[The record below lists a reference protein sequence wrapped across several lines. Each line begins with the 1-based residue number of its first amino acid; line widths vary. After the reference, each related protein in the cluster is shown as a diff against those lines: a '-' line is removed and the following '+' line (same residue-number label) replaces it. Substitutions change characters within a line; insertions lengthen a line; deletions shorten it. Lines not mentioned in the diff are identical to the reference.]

1 MIRNATTSTAV
12 KGRPLKGNWPEEDIA
27 KEDKLQE
34 FIDKRGSHLF
44 DSQLTW
50 TATYTHLSNLNQTI
64 PRTTTHAWSKLPQ
77 SKRPNPP
84 TPIPNALQS
93 DPSRRYQG
101 LKPTPPIPQ
110 PATITSPVVEHTFRY
125 GQRVILINKSSVGLG
140 AGRSQ
145 GNKNVDACLTFD
157 SWTRIGTCVRLMVA
171 AVGGA
176 YAGEPL
182 ARNVFEIV
190 PFDRDE
196 DTFGQIL
203 CYGSRF
209 RLVTM
214 FGGRELAVCCPAT
227 SINNLP
233 GGGDENQ
240 SLVLSQDVWSLAS
253 AFTLTPRK
261 PAPSSIHAGPILA
274 GDLFGLK
281 CLAGNRLVASLRE
294 KKLLSLLAGTVFPAI
309 AVQETGSYLMP
320 SAMDWTFIAV
330 ERPS

>member
-12 KGRPLKGNWPEEDIA
+12 KGRPLKGNWLEEDVA

-34 FIDKRGSHLF
+34 FIDKRGSRHF

-50 TATYTHLSNLNQTI
+50 TATYSHLSNLNQTI

-77 SKRPNPP
+77 CKRPNPP
-84 TPIPNALQS
+84 TAIPPALQT

-101 LKPTPPIPQ
+101 LKPSPPIPQ
-110 PATITSPVVEHTFRY
+110 PATLTSPVVEQTFRY
-125 GQRVILINKSSVGLG
+125 GQRVILINKSSVGLRST
-140 AGRSQ
+140 RSQ
-145 GNKNVDACLTFD
+145 GSRNIDACLTFD

-171 AVGGA
+171 AVGCA
-176 YAGEPL
+176 AEPL

-190 PFDRDE
+190 PFDQDE
-196 DTFGQIL
+196 DTFGQVL

-240 SLVLSQDVWSLAS
+240 SLVLSHDVWSLAS

-261 PAPSSIHAGPILA
+261 PAPNAIHAGPILT

-309 AVQETGSYLMP
+309 AVHETGSYLMP
-320 SAMDWTFIAV
+320 SAMEWTFIPV